1 MSNGSFILAT
11 RPIEVAGRPP
21 VQIVGYFEADFKSP
35 GARAFF
41 DWLITTEAQGSLTD
55 TFAAVD
61 GALTRAF
68 GPKCDP
74 APALK
79 CVYLFSV
86 RVLVVVWGAGQQ
98 PVAACH

>member
-21 VQIVGYFEADFKSP
+21 VQIVGYFEAEFKSP

-41 DWLITTEAQGSLTD
+41 DWLITAEAQGSLTD

-61 GALTRAF
+61 GDLTRAF
-68 GPKCDP
+68 GPK
-74 APALK
+74 
-79 CVYLFSV
+79 
-86 RVLVVVWGAGQQ
+86 
-98 PVAACH
+98 